1 MEDKEDMVG
10 EDMVGEGMEGK
21 VDMVEEGMVGEG
33 MEDKGDMEEGDMENL
48 LTIAMVDKEEEQEEM
63 DVLKAAALLVLPLYA
78 VAVYAT
84 C

>member
-1 MEDKEDMVG
+1 MEDKEDMV
-10 EDMVGEGMEGK
+10 
-21 VDMVEEGMVGEG
+21 EEGMG
-33 MEDKGDMEEGDMENL
+33 NL
-48 LTIAMVDKEEEQEEM
+48 LTIAMVDKRGRM

>member
-1 MEDKEDMVG
+1 
-10 EDMVGEGMEGK
+10 
-21 VDMVEEGMVGEG
+21 
-33 MEDKGDMEEGDMENL
+33 MENL